1 MGYQEMDR
9 KIAEKMVELAIG
21 QLAYSYAPY
30 SGFKVGAALLAEN
43 GKFTQAAILKMPL
56 IHRQTVRNGRPFLKQ
71 SAMGSGRFVLFVL
84 LEGRMAF

>member
-43 GKFTQAAILKMPL
+43 GKFYTGCNIENAANTPTNCAE
-56 IHRQTVRNGRPFLKQ
+56 RT
-71 SAMGSGRFVLFVL
+71 A
-84 LEGRMAF
+84 

>member
-30 SGFKVGAALLAEN
+30 SGLRLALHCWQTM
-43 GKFTQAAILKMPL
+43 GIFTQAAILKMPL

-71 SAMGSGRFVLFVL
+71 SARGSGRFVLFVL

>member
-43 GKFTQAAILKMPL
+43 GKFYTGSSEHADP
-56 IHRQTVRNGRPFLKQ
+56 GRRLMDCGNYFNIFLFHHD
-71 SAMGSGRFVLFVL
+71 SGKLVLY
-84 LEGRMAF
+84 GNKY